1 MNRNP
6 VYRFLVVAVAMIEQ
20 SFGRLRRRKY
30 PDLDWS
36 RIERGGK

>member
-6 VYRFLVVAVAMIEQ
+6 VYFFYVVVAMVEQ
-20 SFGRLRRRKY
+20 WFGRFKRRKY